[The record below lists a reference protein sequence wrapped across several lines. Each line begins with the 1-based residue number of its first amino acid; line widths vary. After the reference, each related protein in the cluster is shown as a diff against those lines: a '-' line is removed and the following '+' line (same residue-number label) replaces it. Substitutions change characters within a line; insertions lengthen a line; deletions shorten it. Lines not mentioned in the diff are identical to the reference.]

1 MDQCPADTKNKEIV
15 AKKVKKA
22 TIITRLMTGL
32 ASCALW
38 RGHAERN
45 GTTTGFVSID
55 CFYRA

>member
-1 MDQCPADTKNKEIV
+1 MDQYPGDRKNKEIV

-22 TIITRLMTGL
+22 TIITRLMIGL

-45 GTTTGFVSID
+45 GTTTGSVSID
-55 CFYRA
+55 CFYLA